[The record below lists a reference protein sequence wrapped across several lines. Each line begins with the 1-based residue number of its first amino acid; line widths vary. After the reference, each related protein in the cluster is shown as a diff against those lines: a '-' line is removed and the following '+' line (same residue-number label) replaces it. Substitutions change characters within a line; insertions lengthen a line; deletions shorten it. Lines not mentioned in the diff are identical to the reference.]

1 MSEVAGRAQLIDA
14 SDLGARSQRI
24 GATVPRS
31 EIEEALRVEEPP
43 ELILEIDRRSN
54 GDVEGH
60 MFRVAWTE
68 DQLKGLLRDTSD
80 EEITLLFDAD
90 ELDQALA
97 GEDIEA
103 HGVREK
109 TAAVLTVAAMAAGVA
124 AAAHPASAKTMAS
137 GGGVAGAGANIEMVS
152 DAASSGSTA
161 APELI
166 ADSASSG
173 PAGVQAAEASGPEL
187 VSDAA
192 SGPGPVQAA
201 EASGPE
207 LVSDAALTG
216 TLSHL
221 SSADL
226 AGTVSTVEAGD
237 SGLSTSEM
245 AATAVG
251 GGMVLL
257 ITAAGF
263 ALRGKRRPEQ
273 FA

>member
-152 DAASSGSTA
+152 DAAG
-161 APELI
+161 
-166 ADSASSG
+166 G
-173 PAGVQAAEASGPEL
+173 PGPVQAAEASGPEL

-216 TLSHL
+216 T
-221 SSADL
+221 
-226 AGTVSTVEAGD
+226 
-237 SGLSTSEM
+237 
-245 AATAVG
+245 
-251 GGMVLL
+251 
-257 ITAAGF
+257 
-263 ALRGKRRPEQ
+263 
-273 FA
+273 

>member
-14 SDLGARSQRI
+14 SDLGVRSQRI

-152 DAASSGSTA
+152 DAASSGVAA

-173 PAGVQAAEASGPEL
+173 PAGVQAVEASGPEL
-187 VSDAA
+187 ISDAA
-192 SGPGPVQAA
+192 SSGPAGVQAAAASGPELISDAASSGPAGVQAA

-207 LVSDAALTG
+207 LISDAA
-216 TLSHL
+216 
-221 SSADL
+221 SSGPA
-226 AGTVSTVEAGD
+226 
-237 SGLSTSEM
+237 
-245 AATAVG
+245 
-251 GGMVLL
+251 
-257 ITAAGF
+257 
-263 ALRGKRRPEQ
+263 
-273 FA
+273 